1 MTVDDA
7 ISAYGTDPSDR
18 VDVAH
23 GRPLSVVA
31 WDGAAQTG
39 EPGPAAWIEIDL
51 GLRFPI
57 RSVQLGGA
65 TDALPRLALSDD
77 GRVWREPAV
86 GAGRDTGEGT
96 SLSVEPGEGA
106 WARHVRIARN
116 AAAGGGL
123 PTVRVLCDQA
133 DLDLIVLRHVLDVPI
148 DLINERPSANPYV
161 AYRLVSAAQPQTRN
175 LVGLALYECGAFGN
189 CLIQCLLAIGIARN
203 LNLKYIKLPAVDRS
217 EVIGL
222 SGPLT
227 CGGLTFI
234 PGSDPLP
241 PDGTFLS
248 GMYFDLGIQK
258 LAGALGPEE
267 TRDIVRSCIRPLFS
281 RLPQD
286 IPAKPDDEL
295 LIHIRSGDIFST
307 WVAPTYPQPPLA
319 FYQMVIRRLLAEGR
333 ISRIKMVFENR
344 LNPVIPV
351 LEAWI
356 VGLGVPLTTQS
367 GSLIDDVAA
376 LMNGRYL
383 VFGLGTFGPGVCQL
397 SERVEQV
404 FYFASGWPQHFK
416 GIPTIGRVVEVL
428 DVAGDYTKVGE
439 WDNSPERRQ
448 LMLDYPAENL
458 AFDDA

>member
-1 MTVDDA
+1 MTGHDSMAVPR
-7 ISAYGTDPSDR
+7 TDDR
-18 VDVAH
+18 VDVAQ
-23 GRPLSVVA
+23 GRPFSVVGQ
-31 WDGAAQTG
+31 DAAGHTG
-39 EPGPAAWIEIDL
+39 EPGTAWLQVDL
-51 GLRFPI
+51 GLRFPV
-57 RSVQLGGA
+57 RAVCVHGGA
-65 TDALPRLALSDD
+65 GARPRLSLSDD
-77 GRVWREPAV
+77 GQAWREPVLDAD
-86 GAGRDTGEGT
+86 RDTEGARLT
-96 SLSVEPGEGA
+96 IAPGEGA
-106 WARHVRIARN
+106 WARHIRIGHDT
-116 AAAGGGL
+116 AAGDHP

-133 DLDLIVLRHVLDVPI
+133 DIDLLTLRHLLGAPFDMI
-148 DLINERPSANPYV
+148 DERPGTNPYV
-161 AYRLVSAAQPQTRN
+161 AYSLVSAGQPRSRV

-189 CLIQCLLAIGIARN
+189 CLIQLLLAIGIARN
-203 LNLKYIKLPAVDRS
+203 LNLKYIKLPAADRS

-222 SGPLT
+222 TGPLT

-234 PGSDPLP
+234 PGSEPLP
-241 PDGTFLS
+241 PDGAFLS
-248 GMYFDLGIQK
+248 GMYFDLGIQR

-281 RLPQD
+281 RLPHD

-333 ISRIKMVFENR
+333 IRRIRMVFENR

-356 VGLGVPLTTQS
+356 AELGVPLTTQS
-367 GSLIDDVAA
+367 GTLIDDVAA

-397 SERVEQV
+397 SDRIEQV

-416 GIPTIGRVVEVL
+416 SITTIERVVEVL
-428 DVAGDYTKVGE
+428 DVADGYTKVGE